1 MYVSH
6 PDERITTSELPA
18 GTAEAAPVVQTTA
31 PTTSLRPQARP
42 EVAPE
47 AVEVDQTTTEGGS
60 FGGQGL
66 VRVIDSPGY
75 SRELQ
80 RLLQALQV
88 NPEQTFNV
96 ADLDELDA
104 AQADGRLK
112 AGDKVVVGQGAEAFV
127 VELE

>member
-1 MYVSH
+1 MV
-6 PDERITTSELPA
+6 
-18 GTAEAAPVVQTTA
+18 TA

-88 NPEQTFNV
+88 NPDQTFIV
-96 ADLDELDA
+96 ADLDEFDA
-104 AQADGRLK
+104 AVADGRLK
-112 AGDKVVVGQGAEAFV
+112 KGEEVVVGSGDTAFV
-127 VELE
+127 KKVE